1 MGLHQT
7 KKLLQKKGNNYQ
19 NQKKT
24 HRIEKIFA
32 SDSLDKGPISR
43 IYKDLK
49 KLNAKKTSKNPTN
62 KWANDLHSFQKKDTW
77 LINTRRNVQ
86 HP

>member
-24 HRIEKIFA
+24 YRIEKIFA

-49 KLNAKKTSKNPTN
+49 KLNDKKTP
-62 KWANDLHSFQKKDTW
+62 QRIQ
-77 LINTRRNVQ
+77 LINGQMTCIVFKRST
-86 HP
+86 HG